1 MLTIHIDR
9 IIHQVCAGCILVPL
23 GIFSKKALFLRRCP
37 MNITVLFCSGPI
49 FLEISG
55 CRSMVKVSRFC
66 VESRLFFKHPRTIS
80 GWGLREIWIPRKFSR
95 RLLKAMKRARIPL
108 NESRVDCSV
117 LMDGNG
123 ISLVITPNAMMAGS
137 CLIPLSNDCLRVK
150 KEEVREGCPEQ
161 GFGKKP
167 LFRIF
172 PCARIVE
179 ARSR

>member
-23 GIFSKKALFLRRCP
+23 GIFSKKALFRRRCP

-80 GWGLREIWIPRKFSR
+80 GWGLREIWIPGKFSR

-117 LMDGNG
+117 LMEGNG
-123 ISLVITPNAMMAGS
+123 ISLVIMPNVTMAGS

-150 KEEVREGCPEQ
+150 KEEVRESCPEQ

>member
-1 MLTIHIDR
+1 
-9 IIHQVCAGCILVPL
+9 
-23 GIFSKKALFLRRCP
+23 
-37 MNITVLFCSGPI
+37 MNVTLLFCSGPS

-66 VESRLFFKHPRTIS
+66 VESRLFFKYPRTIS
-80 GWGLREIWIPRKFSR
+80 GWRLREIWISRKFSR

-123 ISLVITPNAMMAGS
+123 ISLVITPNVMIAGG
-137 CLIPLSNDCLRVK
+137 CMLPLSNSCLRVK
-150 KEEVREGCPEQ
+150 KEEVYESCLEQ

-179 ARSR
+179 ACSR

>member
-1 MLTIHIDR
+1 
-9 IIHQVCAGCILVPL
+9 
-23 GIFSKKALFLRRCP
+23 
-37 MNITVLFCSGPI
+37 MNVTLLFCSGPS

-66 VESRLFFKHPRTIS
+66 VESRLFFKYPRTIS
-80 GWGLREIWIPRKFSR
+80 GWRLREIWISRKFSR

-117 LMDGNG
+117 LMNGNG
-123 ISLVITPNAMMAGS
+123 ISLAITPNVMIAGS
-137 CLIPLSNDCLRVK
+137 CMLPLSNSCLRVK
-150 KEEVREGCPEQ
+150 KEEVYESCLEQ